1 MKATAPKPVA
11 NKQNLAVRS
20 AETAKVT
27 TYKDSNGNEVSLS
40 SYIIN
45 NYLAPGQDFTE
56 DECYSLIGMS
66 KARGLN
72 PVVKDVYFQRY
83 NGVPSIVV
91 SRDYYEK
98 RACMN
103 PNFAGKENGI
113 VVLNRKEEIEYRSGT
128 IMLEGE
134 ELLGGW
140 CRVYMRNLLYPVF
153 VSVQFDEAAKKKTD
167 GSLQA
172 TWASMPKTMI
182 EKVAVVRALRQAMTE
197 EFGGTYS
204 TDELGIDETELD
216 NSVKEPPKADQKDI
230 RNQPKSAE
238 VNVKEAQYV
247 EVDDSTGEVIDD
259 EPDMEDLEFQAMQ
272 DSFFK

>member
-1 MKATAPKPVA
+1 MKAQAPKPVA
-11 NKQNLAVRS
+11 KQSLTARS

-27 TYKDSNGNEVSLS
+27 TYKDCNGIEVSLS

-45 NYLAPGQDFTE
+45 KYLAPGQDFTE
-56 DECYSLIGMS
+56 EECYSLIGMA

-83 NGVPSIVV
+83 NNVPSIVV

-98 RACMN
+98 RANMN
-103 PNFAGKENGI
+103 ANYAGKENGI
-113 VVLNRKEEIEYRSGT
+113 VVFNRKEEIEYRSGT
-128 IMLEGE
+128 IMLKGE

-153 VSVQFDEAAKKKTD
+153 VSVQFDEAAKKKAD

-204 TDELGIDETELD
+204 ADELGVDEAELES
-216 NSVKEPPKADQKDI
+216 SVKDIPKQETKDV
-230 RNQPKSAE
+230 RSQPKSSE
-238 VNVKEAQYV
+238 INVKEAEFV
-247 EVDDSTGEVIDD
+247 EVDDSTGEVIEEEDD
-259 EPDMEDLEFQAMQ
+259 DDAEFREMQ
-272 DSFFK
+272 DSFFN